1 METNMTKRPGNFR
14 SMKLIKEAN
23 HINGFFF
30 FEPRTM
36 QFFNS
41 QIHTIK
47 PIHGCLFI
55 TSEQF
60 NYESPRLFTIRKANQ
75 DGSIESVSEFQEFE
89 TIEEANAAAEKLWKL
104 GQVGSAMTAN
114 WRTHPANIA
123 WSSEDPWES
132 EES

>member
-1 METNMTKRPGNFR
+1 MEKRPGNFKTMR
-14 SMKLIKEAN
+14 LIKEAN

-30 FEPRTM
+30 FEPGAMR
-36 QFFNS
+36 FFDS
-41 QIHTIK
+41 QIHTIE

-60 NYESPRLFTIRKANQ
+60 NYDSPRLYTIRKANQ

-104 GQVGSAMTAN
+104 GQVGSAMTEM
-114 WRTHPANIA
+114 WLTHPANVA
-123 WSSEDPWES
+123 WSSEDPFES